1 MQLHG
6 LFSILF
12 QVGPCWTLGLS
23 HSIHAPRM
31 GIVTSL
37 LQISSMNIFRVV
49 ESWYPIKMQS
59 KIIINNR
66 VSNKDICCLSS
77 IGSPGEQKQFF
88 DIVLMCH
95 LCDFDHLS
103 FSFWESSSSFR
114 QHSASSLAMW
124 ALPEHNCFVV
134 WVKLQTFTWFLIAR
148 NNLLGWG
155 QLDYET
161 SFLTQ
166 VATSEQAALVHKF
179 SFISPSIHLELSDF
193 LRQRGEHI
201 SLCKHSPPACNHH
214 CFSNKLGSS
223 WSREPILFSASPLYF
238 QSTKSAAINLGFP
251 CNDPLPLNES
261 E

>member
-103 FSFWESSSSFR
+103 FSFEK
-114 QHSASSLAMW
+114 
-124 ALPEHNCFVV
+124 V
-134 WVKLQTFTWFLIAR
+134 
-148 NNLLGWG
+148 
-155 QLDYET
+155 
-161 SFLTQ
+161 
-166 VATSEQAALVHKF
+166 
-179 SFISPSIHLELSDF
+179 
-193 LRQRGEHI
+193 
-201 SLCKHSPPACNHH
+201 PPV
-214 CFSNKLGSS
+214 SGST
-223 WSREPILFSASPLYF
+223 L
-238 QSTKSAAINLGFP
+238 
-251 CNDPLPLNES
+251 PLPWQCEHYLS
-261 E
+261 TTASWFG